1 MEAALCFLV
10 LDKGRIAVETDLLAE
25 KMRQAAEVLEKLAA
39 MGVTSVNIE
48 SIKETPPASSADP
61 KPPAVDP
68 KTPTTKPADK
78 EKDPP
83 AIKPETTE
91 TKQGTPATEQ
101 EAPVAEPAD
110 KDEEPS
116 DIKPGTPETEQGTPA
131 TEQEAPAAEP
141 ADKDEEPSDIKPGT
155 PETEQG
161 TPAQDGQ
168 ESIESTITGT
178 RITFKMPKPKEETR
192 LKTCSIFFV
201 GIVVGF
207 LVAIFLYLLF
217 LRGWSTSPTPGSHS
231 FRQTLT
237 TSLETHEVRVPEG
250 K

>member
-131 TEQEAPAAEP
+131 
-141 ADKDEEPSDIKPGT
+141 
-155 PETEQG
+155 
-161 TPAQDGQ
+161 QDGQ

>member
-101 EAPVAEPAD
+101 EAP
-110 KDEEPS
+110 
-116 DIKPGTPETEQGTPA
+116 
-131 TEQEAPAAEP
+131 AAEP

-178 RITFKMPKPKEETR
+178 RITFKMPKPKERKEETR

-217 LRGWSTSPTPGSHS
+217 LRGCSTSPTPGSHS

>member
-78 EKDPP
+78 AKDPP

-91 TKQGTPATEQ
+91 TK
-101 EAPVAEPAD
+101 
-110 KDEEPS
+110 
-116 DIKPGTPETEQGTPA
+116 QGTPA

-178 RITFKMPKPKEETR
+178 RITFKMPKPKERKEETR

-217 LRGWSTSPTPGSHS
+217 LRGCSTSPTPGSHS